1 MNHFFALARPFLEAG
16 ALTHA
21 EVEAVALVAPR
32 FHETNVEA
40 LLGLAFVAAA
50 PRLGHVVISLPDAP
64 RLWAAAART
73 GYARSAR
80 ETDRESLSEDEDS
93 AALPWPSDLAAWHAT
108 TLASSLVG
116 ARKPFVAVPHS
127 SGVPRLA
134 THRRDAEEHAVATLM
149 LARAARPQ
157 TPPAAI
163 DELLHGL
170 FGADAHGEAAN
181 AVRLASANSLAIVT
195 GGPGTGKTFSITR
208 LLAALALSET
218 EKDPLVVRLAAP
230 TGKAAAR
237 MGEAIAEGL
246 RSVELPNP
254 LRERLG
260 SLKAET
266 IHRLVGLRPNGTVRH
281 NAANPLRASLVV
293 VDEASMV
300 DLSLM
305 RTLLHALPDHARLV
319 LLGDPDQLASVEA
332 GAVLGDLVRS
342 PLLAPCRMHFTTSR
356 RFGTAPTLAACAH
369 ALQTRDD
376 AGDAQTVQTVQT
388 AQMAQTSRAVAYLM
402 GKAHAAG
409 ETEFERLRWLGE
421 ACGARGFVN
430 REQLDALVA
439 PYRTTFLAT
448 LRALSDSPSESDLV
462 GVLESLDEYRV
473 LAVHRRGPLSVA
485 TLEAAMERELLGP
498 VDADTGRE
506 GRLRHGL
513 AVLVTANDAESNLAN
528 GDVGIALRI
537 NGVLTCIFA
546 GDSASQVRRVAPAR
560 MPSFDGA
567 FAMTIHKSQGSQ
579 FRHVAMVLA
588 GRPSPIQ
595 TRELVYTALTRA
607 KESVRWVGSER
618 ELELALAT
626 RTERVS
632 SLGTRLSPAL
642 FTS

>member
-1 MNHFFALARPFLEAG
+1 MNRFFALARPFLDAG

-32 FHETNVEA
+32 FHEANVEA

-50 PRLGHVVISLPDAP
+50 PRLGHVVVALPDAP

-73 GYARSAR
+73 GRHALTSR
-80 ETDRESLSEDEDS
+80 DRDGESLSEDEDS

-163 DELLHGL
+163 DALLHGL
-170 FGADAHGEAAN
+170 FGTEAHGEAAN

-246 RSVELPNP
+246 QSVALPNP

-281 NAANPLRASLVV
+281 NAANPMRASLVV

-376 AGDAQTVQTVQT
+376 AQT
-388 AQMAQTSRAVAYLM
+388 AQMAQTAQAVAYLT
-402 GKAHAAG
+402 GKARAAG

-421 ACGARGFVN
+421 ACGTRGFVN

-439 PYRTTFLAT
+439 PYRSTFLAT

-462 GVLESLDEYRV
+462 GVLEALDEYRV

-498 VDADTGRE
+498 VDADTGREGRE

-632 SLGTRLSPAL
+632 SLGTRLSPAP
-642 FTS
+642 FTA

>member
-1 MNHFFALARPFLEAG
+1 MNRFFALARPFLEAG

-32 FHETNVEA
+32 FHEANVEA

-50 PRLGHVVISLPDAP
+50 PRLGHVVVALPDAP

-73 GYARSAR
+73 GHARSAR

-170 FGADAHGEAAN
+170 FGTEAHGEAAN

-218 EKDPLVVRLAAP
+218 ETDPLVVRLAAP

-246 RSVELPNP
+246 RSVALPNP

-305 RTLLHALPDHARLV
+305 RTLLNALPDHARLV

-376 AGDAQTVQTVQT
+376 AGDAPPLRLVPLDLFLRELRGVGGQPGGVLVADLLHRSVHDLFGEHLTHDDGREARESLIVPSCCRCSFELLF
-388 AQMAQTSRAVAYLM
+388 AAVAAL
-402 GKAHAAG
+402 ASAS
-409 ETEFERLRWLGE
+409 RLRAGGLEPVQGRLE
-421 ACGARGFVN
+421 AREEVFREGFAAVVVVFSSALARG
-430 REQLDALVA
+430 
-439 PYRTTFLAT
+439 
-448 LRALSDSPSESDLV
+448 
-462 GVLESLDEYRV
+462 G
-473 LAVHRRGPLSVA
+473 G
-485 TLEAAMERELLGP
+485 ELLSER
-498 VDADTGRE
+498 RE
-506 GRLRHGL
+506 RGL
-513 AVLVTANDAESNLAN
+513 FAVAAFRAPS
-528 GDVGIALRI
+528 
-537 NGVLTCIFA
+537 
-546 GDSASQVRRVAPAR
+546 SASSEISQLGHQGGEHR
-560 MPSFDGA
+560 GA
-567 FAMTIHKSQGSQ
+567 
-579 FRHVAMVLA
+579 V
-588 GRPSPIQ
+588 
-595 TRELVYTALTRA
+595 
-607 KESVRWVGSER
+607 VGLIRGCCCSCCCC
-618 ELELALAT
+618 
-626 RTERVS
+626 
-632 SLGTRLSPAL
+632 
-642 FTS
+642 